1 MGPPRNCGW
10 TKRDVSAIARRS
22 RIRAGRCVRIGG
34 KRATKFRHVH
44 SSPQFDL
51 LVVGAGINGAGIA
64 RDAAGRGLKVLLV
77 EQGDIAAATSQWST
91 KLIHGGLRYLEQ
103 YEFRL
108 VRESLAEREVVL
120 RQAPHIVEPLSF
132 VLPHEPHLRPAW
144 MLRAGLFL
152 YDHLGRRETLPGS
165 FGVDLSRTP
174 WGAGLKPKF
183 RKGFVY
189 SDARVDDARLAVFN
203 VMDAR
208 LRGADVR
215 VADAARHRAAGA
227 RCRRA
232 LLAGDARR
240 AGEGDD
246 RGDREGARQRR
257 RAVGQ
262 ARARRDQRH
271 AVEGERAPRQGQPHR
286 RPARARRRARVHP
299 AECRQADRVR
309 DSVPGPLHADRD
321 HRRAGGGVRTSPRS
335 RSEEI
340 DYLLELAN
348 TYLAQPLTRGDVVW
362 TFSGI
367 RPLYDDGASDPS
379 AITRDYVF
387 KLDTGEGDGAAAL
400 SIYGGKITTYRK
412 LAEHALDELK
422 PFLPPMQPPWTKQA
436 VLPGGD
442 LPAGGLPAW
451 IAELVRRFPA
461 LPADLLRDLARRHGT
476 RALAILGAAK
486 KRGGSGRGLRPRAHR
501 GRDRLPRA
509 RGMGAQRR
517 RRALAQNQ
525 VRPRHDRRGARARR
539 GVRGEGRRGACAG
552 AGDRAARGTPS
563 AKADA
568 PAPARTAVPV

>member
-1 MGPPRNCGW
+1 MS
-10 TKRDVSAIARRS
+10 T
-22 RIRAGRCVRIGG
+22 
-34 KRATKFRHVH
+34 RH
-44 SSPQFDL
+44 PQFDL

-64 RDAAGRGLKVLLV
+64 RDASGRGLRVLLV

-203 VMDAR
+203 VMDAC
-208 LRGADVR
+208 LHGADVR
-215 VADAARHRAAGA
+215 VQTR
-227 RCRRA
+227 
-232 LLAGDARR
+232 LVTARR
-240 AGEGDD
+240 ERDISGPFWRATLGGSSKATTEVTAKVLVNVTGPWVKLVRDAINGAPSKENVRHVKGSHIVVPRVHAGEHAYILQNSDKRIVFVIPYQD
-246 RGDREGARQRR
+246 RYTLIGTTDIP
-257 RAVGQ
+257 
-262 ARARRDQRH
+262 
-271 AVEGERAPRQGQPHR
+271 VETFERP
-286 RPARARRRARVHP
+286 
-299 AECRQADRVR
+299 EISKD
-309 DSVPGPLHADRD
+309 
-321 HRRAGGGVRTSPRS
+321 
-335 RSEEI
+335 EI

-348 TYLAQPLTRGDVVW
+348 TYLAQPLARGDVVW
-362 TFSGI
+362 TYSGI

-387 KLDTGEGDGAAAL
+387 KLDTGEGGGAAAL

-412 LAEHALDELK
+412 LAEHALDELT
-422 PFLPPMQPPWTKQA
+422 PFLPPMQPRWTKQA

-451 IAELVRRFPA
+451 ITELIRRFPA

-476 RALAILGAAK
+476 RALAILGAARK
-486 KRGGSGRGLRPRAHR
+486 PADLGEDFGHGLTAAEIDYLVREEWARDGDDVLWRRTKCGIGMTDKERKRVA
-501 GRDRLPRA
+501 A
-509 RGMGAQRR
+509 YVAK
-517 RRALAQNQ
+517 AAAA
-525 VRPRHDRRGARARR
+525 ARA
-539 GVRGEGRRGACAG
+539 
-552 AGDRAARGTPS
+552 
-563 AKADA
+563 
-568 PAPARTAVPV
+568 